1 NKDNVKNCFRIE
13 GGDDVIT
20 DMVRA
25 VNMNGS
31 NYIYQFA
38 DFQYN
43 DMSEE
48 LKKKIKDYQDEMSSK
63 EVQDE
68 YYGENGIYTRLCN
81 AYDELAYYE
90 SSMMPN
96 TDMVT
101 DPGKAKKQY
110 DKIVNELTADG
121 SFVAVSSL
129 NNYDDNLFVGVTN
142 NVEAYA
148 QVFLDSR
155 FDLEIVRDTTSY
167 SYDKDKKIGT
177 WKGKIRITQHTDE
190 TNVYPVDVDNAPV
203 LEIKVNEDV
212 LEFAK
217 QKVYKALSKASLAD
231 IDFDVAEMDETGIR
245 AYFNQYSLNRLQSFS
260 DAYNSCISILAT
272 LGQTTTS
279 EVQNELYN
287 TYERRYEIVESV
299 KDERQ
304 KQVDE
309 IKQKISDIQKE
320 QKRFQED
327 HDFVTHLGE
336 HYKEFCAYRRED
348 VYKND
353 NYISDGRTTSE
364 CLAKAKEL
372 IEATEKEAKKACV
385 LQRIVST
392 SLNNLFA
399 LPEFEP
405 LYDKFALYNYIRIR
419 TEDEILK
426 LRLIGIDFSGDSV
439 EKIDVTFSE
448 QIESIDGT
456 LSDLQS
462 IIHQAKS
469 MATSYPSTALQAKQ
483 GADANSE
490 IADIYDN
497 GLNAE
502 KTMFANNDNNEVTIT
517 QSGIICKRMDNE
529 GFYDGKQLRITGNV
543 MAFTDDDWKSVKMAI
558 GERIFKDSNTLEE
571 EVGYGIIADNI
582 IGKLIASDK
591 CIIGNEDNNVIIT
604 GDGIDI
610 MNGSLCI
617 ANDDYSI
624 EIDPNHRLG
633 RLKNLQDETLNNML
647 DEIRKDF
654 LFCIRDKNI
663 KIDENT
669 PIEKKNDNIIMGI
682 DTGGNGYFKGNVDA
696 TSITA
701 KEQYNVNSNGQEIP
715 LISGSYTALLNRGW
729 TVHINFHGRGIFLQN
744 SNRININGSVEQLLK
759 TDIYTDIFND
769 VGVKTINK
777 FAPIPIVP

>member
-1 NKDNVKNCFRIE
+1 
-13 GGDDVIT
+13 
-20 DMVRA
+20 
-25 VNMNGS
+25 
-31 NYIYQFA
+31 
-38 DFQYN
+38 
-43 DMSEE
+43 
-48 LKKKIKDYQDEMSSK
+48 MSSK
-63 EVQDE
+63 DVQDE

-90 SSMMPN
+90 SVMMPN
-96 TDMVT
+96 TDMVI
-101 DPGKAKKQY
+101 DPGKAEKQY

-155 FDLEIVRDTTSY
+155 FDLEIVRGTTSY

-287 TYERRYEIVESV
+287 TYERIYEIVESV

-327 HDFVTHLGE
+327 HNFVTHLGE

-372 IEATEKEAKKACV
+372 IEAAEKEAKKACV
-385 LQRIVST
+385 LQRTVST

-405 LYDKFALYNYIRIR
+405 LYETFALYNYIRIR

-483 GADANSE
+483 GAEANSE

-591 CIIGNEDNNVIIT
+591 CIIGNKENNVVIT

-610 MNGSLCI
+610 MNGSISLS
-617 ANDDYSI
+617 NDEYSI
-624 EIDPNHRLG
+624 EIDPKHNLG
-633 RLKNLQDETLNNML
+633 NTLENY
-647 DEIRKDF
+647 
-654 LFCIRDKNI
+654 LFCIRKNTDESDDTTTTDKN
-663 KIDENT
+663 D
-669 PIEKKNDNIIMGI
+669 DIIMGV
-682 DTGGNGYFKGNVDA
+682 DTSGHGYFKGN
-696 TSITA
+696 ITGS
-701 KEQYNVNSNGQEIP
+701 VINGGE
-715 LISGSYTALLNRGW
+715 
-729 TVHINFHGRGIFLQN
+729 
-744 SNRININGSVEQLLK
+744 ININDRFIVNENGLLMLK
-759 TDIYTDIFND
+759 YNDRILFLIDDQGNVHMNSLYIGDTEICESSDGMIFYLDKKMNFIGND
-769 VGVKTINK
+769 VEFDKKVSIKNDLVVEGNVTANNIKELENRIK
-777 FAPIPIVP
+777 ELEKAVHLS